1 MKDARF
7 AGLSTEELADIWYAL
22 GGAETRHPGG
32 FSALVDAAM
41 HDLTARLDSNLAPF
55 LEVRFRPYRL
65 VDSRED
71 ADANAKTGPVPSGE
85 AIV

>member
-7 AGLSTEELADIWYAL
+7 RGLSTDELADIWYAL

-41 HDLTARLDSNLAPF
+41 RDLTDRLDSNLAPF

-65 VDSRED
+65 VDSKED
-71 ADANAKTGPVPSGE
+71 ALANAKAAE
-85 AIV
+85 APIGDV